1 MTITDLCAYKGDTWR
16 VELDGD
22 REKTFFVNESVVQA
36 FLLKKGQELSGEALA
51 QVRGADL
58 LRKAKRRTLYLLGER
73 EFCYNELYRKLA
85 RTYPEETARAAADYA
100 AELGY
105 IDDEAYAPKLAEY
118 LIHTKRFGLRK
129 AKYEMLHRGLDAQL
143 VENVLA
149 EYGEDEIDEEITA
162 LLERRYSAKIQDFD
176 DRRRTIAAL
185 ARRGY
190 DYRAVKRC
198 IEALLNEEEYED
210 DEDFE

>member
-1 MTITDLCAYKGDTWR
+1 MTITDLCVYKDDTWR
-16 VELDGD
+16 LELDGRSD
-22 REKTFFVNESVVQA
+22 TTFFINESTVQA
-36 FLLKKGQELSGEALA
+36 FSLGKGQELSGEALA

-58 LRKAKRRTLYLLGER
+58 LRKAKRRALHLLGVR
-73 EFCYNELYRKLA
+73 EFCYSELLNKLL
-85 RTYPEETARAAADYA
+85 RSYPEETARAAADYA

-143 VENVLA
+143 VENVLDR
-149 EYGEDEIDEEITA
+149 YGEDEIDEEITV
-162 LLERRYSAKIQDFD
+162 LLSRRYSEKIQDPD

-185 ARRGY
+185 VRRGY
-190 DYRAVKRC
+190 DFRAVKRC
-198 IEALLNEEEYED
+198 IEALLDEEYDD